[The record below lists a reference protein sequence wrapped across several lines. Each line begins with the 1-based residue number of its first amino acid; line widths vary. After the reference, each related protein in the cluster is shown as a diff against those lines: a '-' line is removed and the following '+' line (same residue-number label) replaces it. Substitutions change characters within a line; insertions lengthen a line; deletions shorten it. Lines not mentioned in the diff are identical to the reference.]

1 MPFTFETSV
10 SSQNVAVGG
19 AVTFKFQLLD
29 GPPSIGSSKP
39 PYYHFSFK
47 LITTNMNSQTVD
59 PAPNTIKTS
68 LIYRPPQQPANRR
81 DIVRFSVRVYGS
93 IPEQQSSFY
102 VEAKSGIGTWAGAN
116 IPYIVNSPIVNVI
129 SAVPEISPPLTG
141 CEKNIAN
148 KDFTGKFLL
157 YPLDN
162 LSRYP
167 ATIYLGPR
175 TDR

>member
-19 AVTFKFQLLD
+19 AVTFKFKLLD
-29 GPPSIGSSKP
+29 GPPSISGSQLSS
-39 PYYHFSFK
+39 YHFNFK

-59 PAPNTIKTS
+59 PAPNTS
-68 LIYRPPQQPANRR
+68 VRGLIYRPPHYSNR

-93 IPEQQSSFY
+93 IPGQQSSFY
-102 VEAKSGIGTWAGAN
+102 VEAKSGPGTWVGSN

-129 SAVPEISPPLTG
+129 SAVPETSPPLTG